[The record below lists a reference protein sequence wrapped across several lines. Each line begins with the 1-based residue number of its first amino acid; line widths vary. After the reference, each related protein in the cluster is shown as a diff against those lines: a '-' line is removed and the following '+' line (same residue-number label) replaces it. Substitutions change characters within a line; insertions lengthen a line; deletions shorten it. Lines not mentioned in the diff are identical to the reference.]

1 MKNKSKVW
9 YLENFN
15 FFAELSL
22 EHRTFVCQ
30 NTVMRTIQKDE
41 LVYFQED
48 LAHSVYFLKM
58 GRIKISKFSEDG
70 QEFLVTIL
78 QPGEVFGEASILGIN
93 KRKEA
98 AIAEEQV
105 TFCVMK
111 EEHFRKLLLMSPALN
126 LKFSQ
131 LLEDRLEKTQKRL
144 QDLSLKNNQQR
155 IIDFLRETALVS
167 SKEHKG
173 ELIINNSLTHQ
184 RIAQLTSTNRQEVS
198 SVLSLLKK
206 NRIID
211 YNRKVIK
218 ILKMDQLVSH

>member
-1 MKNKSKVW
+1 MKKKSKVW

-22 EHRTFVCQ
+22 EHRTFICQ

-58 GRIKISKFSEDG
+58 GRIKISKFSDDG

-78 QPGEVFGEASILGIN
+78 HPGEVFGEASILGIN

-98 AIAEEQV
+98 AIAEEPV

-126 LKFSQ
+126 LRFSQ

-144 QDLSLKNNQQR
+144 EDLTFKSNQQR
-155 IIDFLRETALVS
+155 IIEFLKNSVKTSEKNNGIFR
-167 SKEHKG
+167 
-173 ELIINNSLTHQ
+173 INNSLTHDK
-184 RIAQLTSTNRQEVS
+184 IAKLTSTNRQEVS
-198 SVLSLLKK
+198 SVFSYLKK
-206 NRIID
+206 HHIID
-211 YNRKVIK
+211 YDRTCIR
-218 ILKMDQLVSH
+218 ILDFEKLETS